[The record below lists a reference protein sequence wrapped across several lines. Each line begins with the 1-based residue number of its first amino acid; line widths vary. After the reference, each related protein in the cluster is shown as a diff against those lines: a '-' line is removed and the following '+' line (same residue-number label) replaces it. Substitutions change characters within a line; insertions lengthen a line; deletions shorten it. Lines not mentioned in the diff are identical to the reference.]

1 MSWLSIS
8 FGLLLFTFL
17 LTIWAV
23 NPRWQSMA
31 YDVAKEM
38 NVTDE
43 LRVREAWKSAIS
55 VGMQLEHYFHRKLDK
70 DKKTGALGVLD
81 SAYTDAI
88 VCIRSYY
95 EGHQMERFKDCI
107 RHVLELHMAR
117 LQSHSDKFYGVRSS
131 GASRLQIWH

>member
-1 MSWLSIS
+1 
-8 FGLLLFTFL
+8 
-17 LTIWAV
+17 
-23 NPRWQSMA
+23 MA

-43 LRVREAWKSAIS
+43 SRVQEAWKSAIS
-55 VGMQLEHYFHRKLDK
+55 VGMQLDYYFYRKLGK

-95 EGHQMERFKDCI
+95 EGVQMERFKDCI

-117 LQSHSDKFYGVRSS
+117 LQSHSDKFSEARSS